1 MDKVALLG
9 SADGSIIQAF
19 VKYFESRDVSFVCLS
34 DVENSSFLKK
44 AEELGIEFKYLP
56 YEKNFE
62 YFSSHDFS
70 LVALCDYRQHVQDDV
85 LKTGK
90 FISIHASLL
99 PAFKGPDAMHRAF
112 SSGVKVSGVTV
123 HWVTEDVDGGKIIAQ
138 YPVLIGNLT
147 HFDEYQAEI
156 YFVENMLYPVVIDKL
171 LKDEVFDFSDLMNRN
186 SCTNSCG
193 VCEGCDK

>member
-9 SADGSIIQAF
+9 SADGRIIQALA
-19 VKYFESRDVSFVCLS
+19 KYFEGKDVTFVCLS
-34 DVENSSFLKK
+34 DAEHSDFLQK
-44 AEELGIEFKYLP
+44 ADELGIEFKYLP
-56 YEKNFE
+56 FEKNFE

-85 LKTGK
+85 LRTGK

-99 PAFKGPDAMHRAF
+99 PSFKGPDAMHGAF

-123 HWVTEDVDGGKIIAQ
+123 HWVTEDVDCGKIIAQ

-147 HFDEYQAEI
+147 HFDEYEAEI
-156 YFVENMLYPVVIDKL
+156 YAVENMLYPVVIDKL
-171 LKDEVFDFSDLMNRN
+171 LKDEVFDFSDLMNNN

-193 VCEGCDK
+193 GCGGCDK

>member
-9 SADGSIIQAF
+9 SADGRIVKAL
-19 VKYFESRDVSFVCLS
+19 VKYFEGKDVTFVCLS
-34 DVENSSFLKK
+34 DNEHSDFLEK
-44 AEELGIEFKYLP
+44 ANELGIEVKYLP
-56 YEKNFE
+56 HEKNFE
-62 YFSSHDFS
+62 YFSSHEFS

-99 PAFKGPDAMHRAF
+99 PSFKGPDAMHRAF
-112 SSGVKVSGVTV
+112 NSGVKVSGVTV

-147 HFDEYQAEI
+147 HFDEYEAEI
-156 YFVENMLYPVVIDKL
+156 YAVENMLYPVVIDKL
-171 LKDEVFDFSDLMNRN
+171 LKDEVFDFSDLMN
-186 SCTNSCG
+186 SGGCGNSCG
-193 VCEGCDK
+193 GCGGCAK